1 MQEYIDMF
9 VRYKLSNKKS
19 MDRTIKKYVYC
30 INEFI
35 EMMDI
40 KTIED
45 IDNLTWVDINTDYI
59 NIKKEELSAQSIN
72 LRITSLKGFFNFLE
86 GKRLIKENVA
96 AKLTKEKCESREVK
110 VDMDKIKLMLKLV
123 NEDYENNKSFIN
135 ARNRYLVHLFL
146 FVGGRNEEVRNLKL
160 DSINIKGEFSLTGK
174 FNKTREVCLPNKM
187 LKMHFDYLM
196 NYRNLVEDN
205 SDYLFVS
212 SNGNMLDH
220 NVPLNLIKKYA
231 QLSGMGDNFH
241 CHDMRHLCITT
252 LIESG
257 VDIAEVS
264 KIVGHSSIN
273 TTQKNYFKPSTKKV
287 QENIN
292 KNDLLNEII

>member
-1 MQEYIDMF
+1 MEKYINDF
-9 VRYKLSNKKS
+9 ISYQLSEGKS
-19 MDRTIKKYVYC
+19 AERTIKKYVSC
-30 INEFI
+30 LNEFTD
-35 EMMDI
+35 MMDI
-40 KTIED
+40 KTIDD
-45 IDNLTWVDINTDYI
+45 IDNLTWIDIKMNYI

-72 LRITSLKGFFNFLE
+72 LRITSLRAFFNYLV

-96 AKLTKEKCESREVK
+96 ENIKKEKCKSREVE
-110 VDMDKIKLMLKLV
+110 VDMDKIKLMLQLV
-123 NEDYENNKSFIN
+123 NEDYENNKTFIN

-212 SNGNMLDH
+212 NQGNMLDH

-231 QLSGMGDNFH
+231 KLAGMGDNFH

-252 LIESG
+252 LVESG

-264 KIVGHSSIN
+264 KIVGHSSVN
-273 TTQKNYFKPSTKKV
+273 TTQKNYFKPSKSKV

>member
-1 MQEYIDMF
+1 MKQYIDDF
-9 VRYKLSNKKS
+9 VKYQISEGKS
-19 MDRTIKKYVYC
+19 QERTIKKYLGC
-30 INEFI
+30 ISEFI
-35 EMMDI
+35 EVMNI

-45 IDNLTWVDINTDYI
+45 IDNLTYIQIRENYI
-59 NIKKEELSAQSIN
+59 NIKKETLSAQSIN
-72 LRITSLKGFFNFLE
+72 LRITSLRVFFNYLL
-86 GKRLIKENVA
+86 GMRYIKENVA
-96 AKLTKEKCESREVK
+96 EMIKKEKVKSREVE
-110 VDMDKIKLMLKLV
+110 VDMDKIKLMLQLV
-123 NEDYENNKSFIN
+123 NEDFENNKTYIT

-146 FVGGRNEEVRNLKL
+146 FVGGRNEEVRKLKL
-160 DSINIKGEFSLTGK
+160 DSINIKGEFTLTGK
-174 FNKTREVCLPNKM
+174 FDKTREVCLPDKM

-196 NYRNLVEDN
+196 NYRTLVDDK

-212 SNGNMLDH
+212 NQGNMLDH

-231 QLSGMGDNFH
+231 KLAGMGEDFH
-241 CHDMRHLCITT
+241 CHDMRHLCIST

-273 TTQKNYFKPSTKKV
+273 TTQKSYFKPSTSKV
-287 QENIN
+287 KENIN

>member
-1 MQEYIDMF
+1 MQKYIDSF
-9 VRYKLSNKKS
+9 VKYQISEGKS
-19 MDRTIKKYVYC
+19 QERTIKKYLGC

-35 EMMDI
+35 EMMNI

-45 IDNLTWVDINTDYI
+45 IDNLTYPVIRENYI
-59 NIKKEELSAQSIN
+59 NIKKETLSAQSIN
-72 LRITSLKGFFNFLE
+72 LRITSLRVFFNYLV
-86 GKRLIKENVA
+86 GMRYIRENVA
-96 AKLTKEKCESREVK
+96 EMIKKEKVKTREVE
-110 VDMDKIKLMLKLV
+110 VDMDKIKLMLQLV
-123 NEDYENNKSFIN
+123 NEDFENNKTFIN

-160 DSINIKGEFSLTGK
+160 DSININGEFTLTGK

-196 NYRNLVEDN
+196 NYRTLVDDN

-212 SNGNMLDH
+212 DNGNMLDH

-231 QLSGMGDNFH
+231 KLAGMGDNFH

-257 VDIAEVS
+257 VDISEVS

-273 TTQKNYFKPSTKKV
+273 TTQKNYFKPSKDKV
-287 QENIN
+287 KENIN